1 MEEKKKLYKEKKKAF
16 HKRQMEL
23 ELFGLLTTMSSAS
36 SEIQNHRIW
45 HHGSLPKAETPSLM
59 VHSDNL

>member
-1 MEEKKKLYKEKKKAF
+1 MEF
-16 HKRQMEL
+16 
-23 ELFGLLTTMSSAS
+23 ELFGLLTTMYSAS

-45 HHGSLPKAETPSLM
+45 HHGSLPKAEKSSLM